1 MQEKQKV
8 FIRVEQSGSAFFE
21 DTYVMKVCECERFRI
36 KIREDREGSADQVI
50 TPRHWEMVYSKPLFC
65 WTALPYTWVMNEAES
80 SL

>member
-50 TPRHWEMVYSKPLFC
+50 TPRH
-65 WTALPYTWVMNEAES
+65 
-80 SL
+80 